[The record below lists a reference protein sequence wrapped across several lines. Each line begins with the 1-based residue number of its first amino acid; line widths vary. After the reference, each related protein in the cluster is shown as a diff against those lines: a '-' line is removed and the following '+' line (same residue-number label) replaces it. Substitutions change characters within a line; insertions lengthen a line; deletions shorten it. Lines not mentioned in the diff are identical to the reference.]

1 MATQIK
7 TNKNQN
13 MNDKILYISRQEA
26 VGLIQNLIEL
36 LTDPIGGGVT
46 NMMVYCEDRRKNPYR
61 LFLIPRRPEPAAA
74 KKPYR
79 FTVNGVVVEADSK
92 DEATALAQE
101 IRKGKKVVIR
111 KHKRRA
117 SKT

>member
-1 MATQIK
+1 MATQVKVKRTREKHEKVIY
-7 TNKNQN
+7 
-13 MNDKILYISRQEA
+13 LSRQET
-26 VGLIQNLIEL
+26 VGLIQNLIVL

-61 LFLIPRRPEPAAA
+61 LFLIPRRPEPVAA

-92 DEATALAQE
+92 DAATALAQE

-111 KHKRRA
+111 KHRRRA
-117 SKT
+117 